1 MASYIMQK
9 NETNHH
15 LIWVELNKKAL
26 LKNLQTF
33 RSLLGSEVKFCPVV
47 KSNAYGHGAQAA
59 ALMIQAS
66 GMADWLA
73 VNSVDEGLEL
83 RRQGIKLPLLV
94 LGYIPLDRLSDA
106 VLHDLRLTV
115 YNQETV
121 AKLRTLRTN
130 KKIFLHIKIE
140 TGTNRQGVDLKGALQ
155 LAKMIKGSRNL
166 RLEGYSTHFANIED
180 TTDRSFAG
188 RQLQRYQKML
198 AELEQ
203 KGFKAPVNH
212 IACTA
217 ASLVFPQT
225 RLQLARIGIG
235 LYGLW
240 PSRETMVSLKE
251 QNSKLTLQPV
261 MSWKTRV
268 AQVKTVAAGEYI
280 GYGCTFRTSRK
291 TRIAVLP
298 VGYYDGYDRK
308 LSNTAYVLIKGKRAP
323 IRGRVCMNLCMADIT
338 DIPGV
343 RPEDEVVLLGKQ
355 GKEQV
360 SAEQLAQW
368 IGTINYEVVTRIN
381 PNLPRVVV

>member
-1 MASYIMQK
+1 ML
-9 NETNHH
+9 T
-15 LIWVELNKKAL
+15 
-26 LKNLQTF
+26 
-33 RSLLGSEVKFCPVV
+33 
-47 KSNAYGHGAQAA
+47 
-59 ALMIQAS
+59 
-66 GMADWLA
+66 
-73 VNSVDEGLEL
+73 GLE
-83 RRQGIKLPLLV
+83 K
-94 LGYIPLDRLSDA
+94 
-106 VLHDLRLTV
+106 
-115 YNQETV
+115 
-121 AKLRTLRTN
+121 
-130 KKIFLHIKIE
+130 
-140 TGTNRQGVDLKGALQ
+140 
-155 LAKMIKGSRNL
+155 
-166 RLEGYSTHFANIED
+166 
-180 TTDRSFAG
+180 
-188 RQLQRYQKML
+188 
-198 AELEQ
+198 
-203 KGFKAPVNH
+203 KGFKAAVNH

-251 QNSKLTLQPV
+251 QGSEFKLEPV
-261 MSWKTRV
+261 LSWKTRV

-355 GKEQV
+355 GREQL
-360 SAEQLAQW
+360 SSEQLAQW

-381 PNLPRVVV
+381 PMLPRVVV

>member
-1 MASYIMQK
+1 MRK
-9 NETNHH
+9 NPVKSH
-15 LIWVELNKKAL
+15 LIWVELEKKAL

-33 RSLLGSEVKFCPVV
+33 SGLLGKGTKLCPVV
-47 KSNAYGHGAQAA
+47 KSNAYGHGALETSRTVQD
-59 ALMIQAS
+59 S
-66 GMADWLA
+66 GLAGWLA
-73 VNSVDEGLEL
+73 VNSADEGLAL
-83 RRQGIKLPLLV
+83 RRNGIRMPLLV
-94 LGYIPLDRLSDA
+94 LGYVPLERLSEA

-115 YNQETV
+115 YNRETV
-121 AKLRTLRTN
+121 MKLRSVKTR
-130 KKIFLHIKIE
+130 KKIYLHIKLE
-140 TGTNRQGVDLKGALQ
+140 TGTNRQGVDLKQALE
-155 LAKMIKGSRNL
+155 LAKVIKGSKNL
-166 RLEGYSTHFANIED
+166 VLEGYSTHFANIED

-188 RQLQRYQKML
+188 RQLMRYQMML
-198 AELEQ
+198 EELEK
-203 KGFKAPVNH
+203 KGFAAPVNH

-225 RLQLARIGIG
+225 RLQLARVGIG

-251 QNSKLTLQPV
+251 HGSKLALHPV
-261 MSWKTRV
+261 LSWKTRV
-268 AQVKTVAAGEYI
+268 AQVKTVEAGEYI
-280 GYGCTFRTSRK
+280 GYGCTFRTSRR

-323 IRGRVCMNLCMADIT
+323 VRGRVCMNLCMADIT

-355 GKEQV
+355 GKEHLP
-360 SAEQLAQW
+360 AEQLAQW

-381 PNLPRVVV
+381 PALPRIIV

>member
-1 MASYIMQK
+1 MQK
-9 NETNHH
+9 SEISRH
-15 LIWVELNKKAL
+15 LIWVEIEKNAL
-26 LKNLQTF
+26 LKNQQTF
-33 RSLLGSEVKFCPVV
+33 RSLLKAGTKLCPVI
-47 KSNAYGHGAQAA
+47 KSNAYGHGAVKT
-59 ALMIQAS
+59 ALMIQDA

-73 VNSVDEGLEL
+73 VNSVDEGLVL
-83 RRQGIKLPLLV
+83 RKNGIRMPVLV
-94 LGYIPLDRLSDA
+94 LGYVPLERLPEA
-106 VLHDLRLTV
+106 VFHDLRMTV
-115 YNQETV
+115 YNRETV
-121 AKLRTLRTN
+121 AKLRLLRSK
-130 KKIFLHIKIE
+130 KKIYLHIKLE
-140 TGTNRQGVDLKGALQ
+140 TGTNRQGVGLKDALL
-155 LAKMIKGSRNL
+155 LAKMIKGSKNL
-166 RLEGYSTHFANIED
+166 VLEGYSTHFANIED

-198 AELEQ
+198 VELENN
-203 KGFKAPVNH
+203 GFKGSVNH

-225 RLQLARIGIG
+225 RLQLARVGVG

-240 PSRETMVSLKE
+240 PSRETVVSLKE
-251 QNSKLTLQPV
+251 QGSEFKLEPV
-261 MSWKTRV
+261 LSWKTRV
-268 AQVKTVAAGEYI
+268 AQVKTVAAGEYV

-343 RPEDEVVLLGKQ
+343 KPEDEVVLLGKQ
-355 GKEQV
+355 GREHL

-381 PNLPRVVV
+381 PLLPRVVV

>member
-1 MASYIMQK
+1 MQRTM
-9 NETNHH
+9 TNKH
-15 LIWVELNKKAL
+15 LIWVELSKKDL

-33 RSLLGSEVKFCPVV
+33 RDLLGDRTKLCPVV
-47 KSNAYGHGAQAA
+47 KSNAYGHGALQT
-59 ALMIQAS
+59 ALMIQDS
-66 GMADWLA
+66 GLANWLA
-73 VNSVDEGLEL
+73 VNSVDEGLAL
-83 RRQGIKLPLLV
+83 RQNGVRMPVLV
-94 LGYIPLDRLSDA
+94 LGYVPLERLSEA
-106 VLHDLRLTV
+106 ALHDLRLTV
-115 YNQETV
+115 YNRETV
-121 AKLRTLRTN
+121 LKLKALKTK
-130 KKIFLHIKIE
+130 KKICLHLKLE
-140 TGTNRQGVDLKGALQ
+140 TGTNRQGVDLPGALL
-155 LAKMIKGSRNL
+155 LAKMIKGSKNL
-166 RLEGYSTHFANIED
+166 TLEGYSTHFANIED

-198 AELEQ
+198 DQLEQ

-251 QNSKLTLQPV
+251 QGSEFRLEPV
-261 MSWKTRV
+261 LSWKTRV

-280 GYGCTFRTSRK
+280 GYGCTFRTSRR

-298 VGYYDGYDRK
+298 AGYYDGYDRK
-308 LSNTAYVLIKGKRAP
+308 LSNTAYVLIGGKRAP

-343 RPEDEVVLLGKQ
+343 KPEDEVVLLGKQ

-381 PNLPRVVV
+381 PNLPRVAV

>member
-1 MASYIMQK
+1 MQK
-9 NETNHH
+9 TSANKR
-15 LIWVELNKKAL
+15 LIWVELSKKSL
-26 LKNLQTF
+26 LKNLQAF
-33 RSLLGSEVKFCPVV
+33 RGLLGDGTKLCPVV
-47 KSNAYGHGAQAA
+47 KSNAYGHGAFQT
-59 ALMIQAS
+59 ALMIQDS
-66 GMADWLA
+66 GLADWLA
-73 VNSVDEGLEL
+73 VNSVDEGLDL
-83 RRQGIKLPLLV
+83 RRRGIKLPVLV
-94 LGYIPLDRLSDA
+94 LGYVPIERLSDA
-106 VLHDLRLTV
+106 VFHDLRLTV

-121 AKLRTLRTN
+121 AKLRSLKTK
-130 KKIFLHIKIE
+130 KKIRLHIKLE

-155 LAKMIKGSRNL
+155 LAKMIKGSGNL
-166 RLEGYSTHFANIED
+166 LLEGYSTHFANIED

-188 RQLQRYQKML
+188 QQLQRYQKML
-198 AELEQ
+198 NELEK
-203 KGFKAPVNH
+203 KGFKANVNH

-217 ASLVFPQT
+217 ASLVFPRT
-225 RLQLARIGIG
+225 LLQLARIGIG

-251 QNSKLTLQPV
+251 QGSDFRLEPV
-261 MSWKTRV
+261 MAWKTRV

-291 TRIAVLP
+291 TKIAVLP

-343 RPEDEVVLLGKQ
+343 KPENEVVLLGKQ
-355 GKEQV
+355 KNERI
-360 SAEQLAQW
+360 SAEQMAQW

-381 PNLPRVVV
+381 PMLPRVVV

>member
-1 MASYIMQK
+1 MQITAA
-9 NETNHH
+9 NDH
-15 LIWVELNKKAL
+15 LIWVELSKKSL
-26 LKNLQTF
+26 LKNLQSF
-33 RSLLGSEVKFCPVV
+33 RGLLGGGTKLCPVV
-47 KSNAYGHGAQAA
+47 KSNAYGHGAAPIA
-59 ALMIQAS
+59 KIIETS
-66 GMADWLA
+66 GLAGWLA

-83 RRQGIKLPLLV
+83 RRRGTKLPVLV
-94 LGYIPLDRLSDA
+94 LGYVPLERLSDA

-115 YNQETV
+115 YNRETV
-121 AKLRTLRTN
+121 LRLKALKTK
-130 KKIFLHIKIE
+130 KKIYLHLKLE

-155 LAKMIKGSRNL
+155 LAKMIKGSKNL
-166 RLEGYSTHFANIED
+166 ALEGYSTHFANIED

-198 AELEQ
+198 AELEK
-203 KGFKAPVNH
+203 KGFKAAVNH

-251 QNSKLTLQPV
+251 QGSEFRLEPV
-261 MSWKTRV
+261 LSWKTRV

-291 TRIAVLP
+291 TKIAVLP

-323 IRGRVCMNLCMADIT
+323 VRGRVCMNLCMADIT

-343 RPEDEVVLLGKQ
+343 KPEDEVVLLGKQ
-355 GKEQV
+355 GREQV

-381 PNLPRVVV
+381 PLLPRVVV

>member
-1 MASYIMQK
+1 MQK
-9 NETNHH
+9 PAANGY

-26 LKNLQTF
+26 LKNLQAF
-33 RSLLGSEVKFCPVV
+33 HGLLGNGTILCPVV
-47 KSNAYGHGAQAA
+47 KSNAYGHGAFQTAR
-59 ALMIQAS
+59 MIQDS
-66 GMADWLA
+66 GLAGWLA

-83 RRQGIKLPLLV
+83 RRRGIKLPVLV
-94 LGYIPLDRLSDA
+94 LGYVPLERLSEA
-106 VLHDLRLTV
+106 ALHDLRLTV
-115 YNQETV
+115 YNRETV
-121 AKLRTLRTN
+121 LKLKALKTK
-130 KKIFLHIKIE
+130 KKIYLHLKLE
-140 TGTNRQGVDLKGALQ
+140 TGTNRQGVDLKGALL
-155 LAKMIKGSRNL
+155 LAKMIKGSKSL
-166 RLEGYSTHFANIED
+166 VLEGYSTHFANIED

-198 AELEQ
+198 EELGK
-203 KGFKAPVNH
+203 KGFPAPVNH

-217 ASLVFPQT
+217 ASLVFPRT

-251 QNSKLTLQPV
+251 QGSEFKLEPV
-261 MSWKTRV
+261 LSWKTRV
-268 AQVKTVAAGEYI
+268 AQVKEVPAGEYI
-280 GYGCTFRTSRK
+280 GYGCTFRTSRR

-298 VGYYDGYDRK
+298 LGYYDGYDRK

-338 DIPGV
+338 DIQGV
-343 RPEDEVVLLGKQ
+343 KPEDEVVLLGKQ

-381 PNLPRVVV
+381 PMLPRVVA

>member
-1 MASYIMQK
+1 MQK
-9 NETNHH
+9 TATNKR
-15 LIWVELNKKAL
+15 LIWVELSKKSL

-33 RSLLGSEVKFCPVV
+33 RSLLGPEVKFCPVV
-47 KSNAYGHGAQAA
+47 KSNAYGHGAVQM
-59 ALMIQAS
+59 ALMIQDS
-66 GMADWLA
+66 GLAGWLA
-73 VNSVDEGLEL
+73 VNSVDEGLDL
-83 RRQGIKLPLLV
+83 RRRGIKLPALV
-94 LGYIPLDRLSDA
+94 LGYVPLERLSDA

-121 AKLRTLRTN
+121 AKLRSLKTK
-130 KKIFLHIKIE
+130 KKIRLHIKLE

-155 LAKMIKGSRNL
+155 LAKMIKGSGNL
-166 RLEGYSTHFANIED
+166 LLEGYSTHFANIED

-188 RQLQRYQKML
+188 QQLQRYQKML
-198 AELEQ
+198 DELEK
-203 KGFKAPVNH
+203 KGYKAPVNH

-251 QNSKLTLQPV
+251 QGSEFKLEPV
-261 MSWKTRV
+261 LSWKTRV

-280 GYGCTFRTSRK
+280 SYGCTFRTSRK

-343 RPEDEVVLLGKQ
+343 KPEDEVVLLGKQ
-355 GKEQV
+355 NKERI
-360 SAEQLAQW
+360 SAEQMAQW

-381 PNLPRVVV
+381 PMLPRVVV

>member
-1 MASYIMQK
+1 MQK
-9 NETNHH
+9 TAANKH
-15 LIWVELNKKAL
+15 LIWVEISKKSL
-26 LKNLQTF
+26 LKNLQAF
-33 RSLLGSEVKFCPVV
+33 RSLLGPEVKFCPVV
-47 KSNAYGHGAQAA
+47 KSNAYGHGAVQT
-59 ALMIQAS
+59 ALMIQDS

-83 RRQGIKLPLLV
+83 RRQGIKLPVLA
-94 LGYIPLDRLSDA
+94 LGYVPLERLSDA

-115 YNQETV
+115 YNLETV
-121 AKLRTLRTN
+121 AKLRSLKTK
-130 KKIFLHIKIE
+130 KKIFLHIKLE

-166 RLEGYSTHFANIED
+166 ALEGYSTHFANIED

-188 RQLQRYQKML
+188 QQLQRYQKML
-198 AELEQ
+198 NELEK
-203 KGFKAPVNH
+203 KGFKANVNH

-217 ASLVFPQT
+217 ASLVFPRT

-251 QNSKLTLQPV
+251 QNSKLALQPV
-261 MSWKTRV
+261 LSWKTRV
-268 AQVKTVAAGEYI
+268 AQVKMVAAGKYI
-280 GYGCTFRTSRK
+280 GYGCTFRASRK

-338 DIPGV
+338 DIPGIK
-343 RPEDEVVLLGKQ
+343 PEDEVVLLGKQ
-355 GKEQV
+355 KNDQI

-368 IGTINYEVVTRIN
+368 IGSINYEVVTRIN

>member
-1 MASYIMQK
+1 MRK
-9 NETNHH
+9 NPVKAH
-15 LIWVELNKKAL
+15 LIWVELEKKAL

-33 RSLLGSEVKFCPVV
+33 RSLLGKGTKLCPVV
-47 KSNAYGHGAQAA
+47 KSNAYGHGAFQTAS
-59 ALMIQAS
+59 MIQDS
-66 GMADWLA
+66 GLAGWLA
-73 VNSVDEGLEL
+73 VNSVDEGLAL
-83 RRQGIKLPLLV
+83 RRQGIRLPVLV
-94 LGYIPLDRLSDA
+94 LGYVPLERLSDA

-115 YNQETV
+115 YNRETV
-121 AKLRTLRTN
+121 MKLRSLKSRR
-130 KKIFLHIKIE
+130 KIYLHIKLE
-140 TGTNRQGVDLKGALQ
+140 TGTNRQGVDLNEALQ
-155 LAKMIKGSRNL
+155 LAKIIKGSENL
-166 RLEGYSTHFANIED
+166 ALEGYSTHFANIED

-188 RQLQRYQKML
+188 RQLLRYQKML
-198 AELEQ
+198 EELEK
-203 KGFKAPVNH
+203 KGFQAPVNH

-225 RLQLARIGIG
+225 RLHLARIGIG

-251 QNSKLTLQPV
+251 HDSKLALHPV
-261 MSWKTRV
+261 LCWKTKV
-268 AQVKTVAAGEYI
+268 AQVKTVPAGEYI
-280 GYGCTFRTSRK
+280 GYGCTFRTSRL

-338 DIPGV
+338 DIQGV

-355 GKEQV
+355 GKEHL

-368 IGTINYEVVTRIN
+368 IGSINYEVVTRIN
-381 PNLPRVVV
+381 PNLPRVMID

>member
-1 MASYIMQK
+1 
-9 NETNHH
+9 
-15 LIWVELNKKAL
+15 
-26 LKNLQTF
+26 
-33 RSLLGSEVKFCPVV
+33 
-47 KSNAYGHGAQAA
+47 
-59 ALMIQAS
+59 
-66 GMADWLA
+66 
-73 VNSVDEGLEL
+73 
-83 RRQGIKLPLLV
+83 
-94 LGYIPLDRLSDA
+94 
-106 VLHDLRLTV
+106 
-115 YNQETV
+115 
-121 AKLRTLRTN
+121 
-130 KKIFLHIKIE
+130 
-140 TGTNRQGVDLKGALQ
+140 
-155 LAKMIKGSRNL
+155 RNL
-166 RLEGYSTHFANIED
+166 ALEGYSTHFANIED

-188 RQLQRYQKML
+188 RQLQRYQQML
-198 AELEQ
+198 EELEK

-240 PSRETMVSLKE
+240 PSRETMVTLKE
-251 QNSKLTLQPV
+251 QGSEFKLEPV
-261 MSWKTRV
+261 LAWKTRV

-308 LSNTAYVLIKGKRAP
+308 LSNTAYVLINGKRAP

-343 RPEDEVVLLGKQ
+343 CPEDEVVLLGKQ
-355 GKEQV
+355 KNDQI

-368 IGTINYEVVTRIN
+368 IGSINYEVVTRIN

>member
-1 MASYIMQK
+1 MQK
-9 NETNHH
+9 TTANDH
-15 LIWVELNKKAL
+15 LIWVELSQKSL

-33 RSLLGSEVKFCPVV
+33 RGLLGDGTKLCPVV
-47 KSNAYGHGAQAA
+47 KSNAYGHGAVQT
-59 ALMIQAS
+59 ALLIQDS
-66 GMADWLA
+66 GLAGWLA

-83 RRQGIKLPLLV
+83 RRRGIKLPVLV
-94 LGYIPLDRLSDA
+94 LGYVPLERLSEA
-106 VLHDLRLTV
+106 ALHDLRLTV
-115 YNQETV
+115 YNRETV
-121 AKLRTLRTN
+121 IRLKALKTK
-130 KKIFLHIKIE
+130 KKIYLHLKLE
-140 TGTNRQGVDLKGALQ
+140 TGTNRQGVDLKDALL
-155 LAKMIKGSRNL
+155 LAKMIKGSRSL
-166 RLEGYSTHFANIED
+166 VLEGYSTHFANIED
-180 TTDRSFAG
+180 TTDRGFAG
-188 RQLQRYQKML
+188 RQLQRYHQML
-198 AELEQ
+198 AELEK
-203 KGFKAPVNH
+203 KGFTARVNH

-251 QNSKLTLQPV
+251 QGSEFKLEPV
-261 MSWKTRV
+261 LSWKTRV

-280 GYGCTFRTSRK
+280 GYGCTFRTSRR

-355 GKEQV
+355 GREHL

-381 PNLPRVVV
+381 PALPRVVV

>member
-1 MASYIMQK
+1 MLK
-9 NETNHH
+9 NAADKN

-26 LKNLQTF
+26 LKNLQAF
-33 RSLLGSEVKFCPVV
+33 SDLLGKGTILCPVV
-47 KSNAYGHGAQAA
+47 KSNAYGHGALLSAR
-59 ALMIQAS
+59 MIQDSCLA
-66 GMADWLA
+66 GWLA
-73 VNSVDEGLEL
+73 VNSTEEGLAL
-83 RRQGIKLPLLV
+83 RREGIRMPVLV
-94 LGYIPLDRLSDA
+94 LGYVPLERLPEA

-115 YNQETV
+115 YNRETV
-121 AKLRTLRTN
+121 LKLKALKTK
-130 KKIFLHIKIE
+130 KKIYLHLKLE
-140 TGTNRQGVDLKGALQ
+140 TGTNRQGVDLKGALL

-166 RLEGYSTHFANIED
+166 VLEGYSTHFANIED

-198 AELEQ
+198 EELGE

-217 ASLVFPQT
+217 ASLVFPRT

-251 QNSKLTLQPV
+251 QGSEFKLEPV
-261 MSWKTRV
+261 LAWKTRV

-291 TRIAVLP
+291 TKIAVLP

-308 LSNTAYVLIKGKRAP
+308 LSNAAYVLIKGKRAP

-338 DIPGV
+338 DISGV
-343 RPEDEVVLLGKQ
+343 KPEDEVVLLGKQ
-355 GKEQV
+355 GREQL

-381 PNLPRVVV
+381 PNLPRMVV

>member
-1 MASYIMQK
+1 MQK
-9 NETNHH
+9 TAAIDH
-15 LIWVELNKKAL
+15 LIWVELNQKSL
-26 LKNLQTF
+26 LKNLQAF
-33 RSLLGSEVKFCPVV
+33 RGLLGDGTKLCPVV
-47 KSNAYGHGAQAA
+47 KSNAYGHGAFQTAR
-59 ALMIQAS
+59 MIQDSGLAS
-66 GMADWLA
+66 WLA

-83 RRQGIKLPLLV
+83 RRRGIKLPVLV
-94 LGYIPLDRLSDA
+94 LGYVPLERLSEA
-106 VLHDLRLTV
+106 AQYDLRLTV
-115 YNQETV
+115 YNRETV
-121 AKLRTLRTN
+121 LRLKALKTK
-130 KKIFLHIKIE
+130 KKIYLHLKLE
-140 TGTNRQGVDLKGALQ
+140 TGTNRQGVDLKDALL
-155 LAKMIKGSRNL
+155 LAKMIKVSRNMV
-166 RLEGYSTHFANIED
+166 LEGYSTHFANIED

-198 AELEQ
+198 GELE
-203 KGFKAPVNH
+203 KNGFKAPVNH

-251 QNSKLTLQPV
+251 QGSEFRLEPV
-261 MSWKTRV
+261 LSWKTRV

-280 GYGCTFRTSRK
+280 GYGCTFRTSRR

-308 LSNTAYVLIKGKRAP
+308 LSNTAYVLVRGKRAP

-355 GKEQV
+355 GREHL

-381 PNLPRVVV
+381 PQLPRVVV